1 MKFGRP
7 SDRCL
12 RQLQSGLRPNGV
24 LEGANVS
31 ADIPELHFRAGLPGF
46 PGERRF
52 ALVRWGANEGPY
64 SVLVDLDDT
73 DIRFLVAPPALFFP
87 QYEVDLDDQSVGIL
101 GLQDAGE
108 ALVLM
113 IVTLG
118 EKPEDATA
126 NLLGP
131 VVINTRTREGLQVVL
146 PEAGWTTRVPLLA
159 A

>member
-1 MKFGRP
+1 
-7 SDRCL
+7 
-12 RQLQSGLRPNGV
+12 
-24 LEGANVS
+24 VS

-46 PGERRF
+46 AGERRF

-87 QYEVDLDDQSVGIL
+87 AYEVDLDDQSVEL
-101 GLQDAGE
+101 LDLQDAGE

-118 EKPEDATA
+118 DKPEDATA

-146 PEAGWTTRVPLLA
+146 PETGWTTKVPLLA

>member
-1 MKFGRP
+1 M
-7 SDRCL
+7 
-12 RQLQSGLRPNGV
+12 
-24 LEGANVS
+24 S

-64 SVLVDLDDT
+64 SVLVDLDDN
-73 DIRFLVAPPALFFP
+73 DVRFLVAPPAIFFP
-87 QYEVDLDDQSVGIL
+87 QYEVELDDQSVSTL
-101 GLQDAGE
+101 GLEDESE

-118 EKPEDATA
+118 ERPEDATA

-131 VVINTRTREGLQVVL
+131 VVINTRTREAQQVVL
-146 PEAGWTTRVPLLA
+146 PEAGWSTKVPLLA

>member
-1 MKFGRP
+1 M
-7 SDRCL
+7 
-12 RQLQSGLRPNGV
+12 
-24 LEGANVS
+24 AT
-31 ADIPELHFRAGLPGF
+31 DIPELHFRAGLPGF
-46 PGERRF
+46 PESRRF

-87 QYEVDLDDQSVGIL
+87 QYEIELDDRSVGQLAL
-101 GLQDAGE
+101 GAADE

-131 VVINTRTREGLQVVL
+131 IVINTSTREGIQVVL
-146 PEAGWTTRVPLLA
+146 PEAGWSTKVPLLA

>member
-1 MKFGRP
+1 MTSP
-7 SDRCL
+7 VA
-12 RQLQSGLRPNGV
+12 QQVNGQPATD
-24 LEGANVS
+24 LAKRKGPPLS

-52 ALVRWGANEGPY
+52 ALVRWGTNEGPY

-87 QYEVDLDDQSVGIL
+87 HYEVELDDQSVEQL
-101 GLQDAGE
+101 GLEDASD

-131 VVINTRTREGLQVVL
+131 VVINTRTREALQAVL
-146 PEAGWTTRVPLLA
+146 PEAGWSTKVPLLA

>member
-1 MKFGRP
+1 M
-7 SDRCL
+7 
-12 RQLQSGLRPNGV
+12 
-24 LEGANVS
+24 S
-31 ADIPELHFRAGLPGF
+31 ADIPELYFRAGLPGF

-73 DIRFLVAPPALFFP
+73 DIQFLVAPPGLFFP
-87 QYEVDLDDQSVGIL
+87 QYEVELDDQSVEVL
-101 GLQDAGE
+101 RLQDASE
-108 ALVLM
+108 ALVLI

-118 EKPEDATA
+118 ERPEDATA

-131 VVINTRTREGLQVVL
+131 VVINTRTHEGLQAVL
-146 PEAGWTTRVPLLA
+146 PEAGWSTKVPLLA

>member
-1 MKFGRP
+1 MT
-7 SDRCL
+7 
-12 RQLQSGLRPNGV
+12 
-24 LEGANVS
+24 

-52 ALVRWGANEGPY
+52 ALVRWGTHEGPY

-87 QYEVDLDDQSVGIL
+87 QYEVELDDQSVELL
-101 GLQDAGE
+101 GLGTADE
-108 ALVLM
+108 ALILM

-118 EKPEDATA
+118 ERPEDATA

-131 VVINTRTREGLQVVL
+131 VVINTRTHEALQAVL
-146 PEAGWTTRVPLLA
+146 PEAGYSTKVPLLA

>member
-1 MKFGRP
+1 M
-7 SDRCL
+7 S
-12 RQLQSGLRPNGV
+12 V
-24 LEGANVS
+24 
-31 ADIPELHFRAGLPGF
+31 DIPELHFRAGLPGF

-87 QYEVDLDDQSVGIL
+87 QYEVDLDDQSVELL
-101 GLQDAGE
+101 GLQDASE

-118 EKPEDATA
+118 DKPEDATA

-146 PEAGWTTRVPLLA
+146 PETGWTTKVPLLA

>member
-1 MKFGRP
+1 
-7 SDRCL
+7 
-12 RQLQSGLRPNGV
+12 
-24 LEGANVS
+24 VS

-87 QYEVDLDDQSVGIL
+87 QYEVDLDDQSVEL
-101 GLQDAGE
+101 LDLQDASE

-131 VVINTRTREGLQVVL
+131 VVINTRTHEGLQVVL
-146 PEAGWTTRVPLLA
+146 PETGWSTKVPLLA

>member
-1 MKFGRP
+1 M
-7 SDRCL
+7 
-12 RQLQSGLRPNGV
+12 
-24 LEGANVS
+24 AT
-31 ADIPELHFRAGLPGF
+31 DIPELHFRAGLPGF
-46 PGERRF
+46 PESRRF

-64 SVLVDLDDT
+64 SVLVDLDET

-87 QYEVDLDDQSVGIL
+87 QYEIELDDRSVGQLAL
-101 GLQDAGE
+101 GAPDE

-131 VVINTRTREGLQVVL
+131 IVINTSTREGIQVVL
-146 PEAGWTTRVPLLA
+146 PEAGWSTKVPLLA

>member
-1 MKFGRP
+1 
-7 SDRCL
+7 
-12 RQLQSGLRPNGV
+12 
-24 LEGANVS
+24 VS
-31 ADIPELHFRAGLPGF
+31 ADIPELYFRAGLPGF
-46 PGERRF
+46 PGIRRF

-87 QYEVDLDDQSVGIL
+87 QYEIELDDQSVTLL
-101 GLQDAGE
+101 GLGAADE

-118 EKPEDATA
+118 DKPEDATA

-131 VVINTRTREGLQVVL
+131 LVINTRTREGLQIVL
-146 PEAGWTTRVPLLA
+146 PEAGWSTKVPLLA

>member
-1 MKFGRP
+1 M
-7 SDRCL
+7 
-12 RQLQSGLRPNGV
+12 
-24 LEGANVS
+24 S

-87 QYEVDLDDQSVGIL
+87 QYEVDLDDQSVELL

-146 PEAGWTTRVPLLA
+146 PETGWTTKVPLLA

>member
-1 MKFGRP
+1 M
-7 SDRCL
+7 
-12 RQLQSGLRPNGV
+12 
-24 LEGANVS
+24 S

-64 SVLVDLDDT
+64 SVLVDLDDN
-73 DIRFLVAPPALFFP
+73 DVRFLVAPPALFFP
-87 QYEVDLDDQSVGIL
+87 QYEVELDDQSASTLGIE
-101 GLQDAGE
+101 DASE

-118 EKPEDATA
+118 ERPEDATA

-131 VVINTRTREGLQVVL
+131 VVINVRTREALQVVL
-146 PEAGWTTRVPLLA
+146 PEAGWGTKVPLLA

>member
-1 MKFGRP
+1 M
-7 SDRCL
+7 
-12 RQLQSGLRPNGV
+12 
-24 LEGANVS
+24 S
-31 ADIPELHFRAGLPGF
+31 ADIPELYFRAGLPGF
-46 PGERRF
+46 PESRRF

-87 QYEVDLDDQSVGIL
+87 QYEIELDDRSVGQLAL
-101 GLQDAGE
+101 GAPDE

-131 VVINTRTREGLQVVL
+131 IVINTSTREGIQVVL
-146 PEAGWTTRVPLLA
+146 PEAGWSTKVPLLA

>member
-1 MKFGRP
+1 M
-7 SDRCL
+7 
-12 RQLQSGLRPNGV
+12 
-24 LEGANVS
+24 S

-87 QYEVDLDDQSVGIL
+87 QYEVDLDDQSVEL
-101 GLQDAGE
+101 LNLQDASE

-146 PEAGWTTRVPLLA
+146 PETGWTTKVPLLA

>member
-1 MKFGRP
+1 
-7 SDRCL
+7 
-12 RQLQSGLRPNGV
+12 
-24 LEGANVS
+24 VS
-31 ADIPELHFRAGLPGF
+31 TDIPELHFRAGLPGF

-52 ALVRWGANEGPY
+52 ALVRWGSNDGPY

-73 DIRFLVAPPALFFP
+73 DLRFLVAPPQLFFP
-87 QYEVDLDDQSVGIL
+87 SYEVDLDDQTVMHLDIRNP
-101 GLQDAGE
+101 GE

-118 EKPEDATA
+118 ERPEDATA

-131 VVINTRTREGLQVVL
+131 VVINTRSWEGLQAVL
-146 PEAGWTTRVPLLA
+146 PETGYSTKVRLLA

>member
-1 MKFGRP
+1 
-7 SDRCL
+7 
-12 RQLQSGLRPNGV
+12 V
-24 LEGANVS
+24 T

-52 ALVRWGANEGPY
+52 ALVRWGTHEGPY

-87 QYEVDLDDQSVGIL
+87 NYEVELDDQSVELL
-101 GLQDAGE
+101 GLDSASDA
-108 ALVLM
+108 LILM

-118 EKPEDATA
+118 ERPEDATA

-131 VVINTRTREGLQVVL
+131 VVINTRTHEALQAVL
-146 PEAGWTTRVPLLA
+146 PEAGYSTKVPLLA

>member
-1 MKFGRP
+1 
-7 SDRCL
+7 
-12 RQLQSGLRPNGV
+12 
-24 LEGANVS
+24 VS

-87 QYEVDLDDQSVGIL
+87 QYEVDLDDQSVEL
-101 GLQDAGE
+101 LSLQDASE

-146 PEAGWTTRVPLLA
+146 PETGWTTKVPLLA

>member
-1 MKFGRP
+1 M
-7 SDRCL
+7 
-12 RQLQSGLRPNGV
+12 
-24 LEGANVS
+24 EGATLS

-52 ALVRWGANEGPY
+52 ALVRWGATEGPY
-64 SVLVDLDDT
+64 SVLVDLDDN
-73 DIRFLVAPPALFFP
+73 DVRFLVAPPALFFP
-87 QYEVDLDDQSVGIL
+87 SYEVDLDDQSVELL
-101 GLQDAGE
+101 GLESADE

-118 EKPEDATA
+118 ERPEDATA

-131 VVINTRTREGLQVVL
+131 VVINTRTHEGLQVVL
-146 PEAGWTTRVPLLA
+146 PEAGYSTKVPLLA

>member
-1 MKFGRP
+1 MAYWRKGP
-7 SDRCL
+7 PL
-12 RQLQSGLRPNGV
+12 
-24 LEGANVS
+24 S

-52 ALVRWGANEGPY
+52 ALVRWGATEGPY
-64 SVLVDLDDT
+64 SVLVDLDET
-73 DIRFLVAPPALFFP
+73 DVRFLVAPPLLFFP
-87 QYEVDLDDQSVGIL
+87 SYEVDLDDQCVELLNLESA
-101 GLQDAGE
+101 DE

-118 EKPEDATA
+118 ARPEDATA

-146 PEAGWTTRVPLLA
+146 TETGYSTKVPLLA

>member
-1 MKFGRP
+1 M
-7 SDRCL
+7 
-12 RQLQSGLRPNGV
+12 
-24 LEGANVS
+24 S

-52 ALVRWGANEGPY
+52 ALVRWGATEGPY
-64 SVLVDLDDT
+64 SVLVDLDDN
-73 DIRFLVAPPALFFP
+73 DVRFLVAPPALFFP
-87 QYEVDLDDQSVGIL
+87 GYHVDLDDQSVRL
-101 GLQDAGE
+101 LDLQDADE

-118 EKPEDATA
+118 ERPEDATA

-146 PEAGWTTRVPLLA
+146 PESGLSTKVPLHA

>member
-1 MKFGRP
+1 
-7 SDRCL
+7 
-12 RQLQSGLRPNGV
+12 V
-24 LEGANVS
+24 AT
-31 ADIPELHFRAGLPGF
+31 DIPELHFRAGLPGF
-46 PGERRF
+46 PESRRF

-87 QYEVDLDDQSVGIL
+87 QYEIELDDRSVGQLAL
-101 GLQDAGE
+101 GAADE

-131 VVINTRTREGLQVVL
+131 IVINTSTREGIQVVL
-146 PEAGWTTRVPLLA
+146 PEAGWSTKVPLLA

>member
-1 MKFGRP
+1 
-7 SDRCL
+7 L
-12 RQLQSGLRPNGV
+12 
-24 LEGANVS
+24 S

-52 ALVRWGANEGPY
+52 ALVRWGATEGPY
-64 SVLVDLDDT
+64 SVLVDLDDN
-73 DIRFLVAPPALFFP
+73 DVRFLVAPPALFFP
-87 QYEVDLDDQSVGIL
+87 GYQVDLDDQSVAL
-101 GLQDAGE
+101 LDLQHEDE

-118 EKPEDATA
+118 ERPEDATA

-146 PEAGWTTRVPLLA
+146 PEAGLSTKVPLHA

>member
-1 MKFGRP
+1 
-7 SDRCL
+7 
-12 RQLQSGLRPNGV
+12 
-24 LEGANVS
+24 VS

-87 QYEVDLDDQSVGIL
+87 QYEVDLDDQSVELL
-101 GLQDAGE
+101 GLQDASE

-131 VVINTRTREGLQVVL
+131 VVINTRSREGLQVVL
-146 PEAGWTTRVPLLA
+146 PETGWTTKVPLLA

>member
-1 MKFGRP
+1 
-7 SDRCL
+7 
-12 RQLQSGLRPNGV
+12 
-24 LEGANVS
+24 VS

-52 ALVRWGANEGPY
+52 ALVRWGTHEGPY

-73 DIRFLVAPPALFFP
+73 DIRFLVAPPGLFFP
-87 QYEVDLDDQSVGIL
+87 NYAVDLDDQSVEIL
-101 GLQDAGE
+101 DLSDSTE

-118 EKPEDATA
+118 ERPQDATA

-131 VVINTRTREGLQVVL
+131 VVINTRTHEGLQVVL
-146 PEAGWTTRVPLLA
+146 PEAGYSTKVPLLA